1 MDYMTITETIKDSI
15 DVAKGLN
22 NIKSSNLT
30 FAKEALQ
37 ITAQAGEAITPFI
50 PLIGLA
56 ATTIVEIVKIY
67 QTSQYNKRICN
78 SLLDRAR
85 LSEIAIDQLIRRRKE
100 NEKNFKNQAW
110 YNAFD
115 RFVSIL
121 GKIKTFAEKVSQLQ
135 GFKIYFKAKK
145 VSDKFNTLMNEY
157 DTAMKDLNFTIAI
170 VTEHQQRID
179 HESLKADMREMNEF
193 LEKIGDNIEE
203 NSVKMSL
210 IYEEVQNIKRKENE
224 KNFKNQAWYNAFDRF
239 VSILGKIKTFAEK
252 VSQLQGFKIYF
263 KAKKVSDK
271 FNTLM
276 NEYDTAMKDLNF
288 TIAIFLEKIGDN
300 IEENSVKMSLI
311 YEEVQNIKS
320 MVLKSEIYEAKR
332 LDSSKLIEPTIGKE
346 NDTRGSRGKIKRKIY
361 MNAIEVAC
369 KIIKIP
375 DKDSVD
381 YKVIHRFLAIYI
393 KATQSP
399 NIIQF
404 YGLSTIDGATVMVL
418 EWAELGSLR
427 ELYKTNMIPLKLKL
441 SYALDICRGIA
452 YLNALNIY
460 HHDLK
465 CSNIMVTE
473 KHVAKLSNFNLSRDK
488 DGISTSAG
496 IQILENSRWLAPE
509 KLKDNNY
516 RYDHKCEIFSF
527 GMLLWELTFE
537 KKPYE
542 DLNLEKIPNYVIN
555 GGREKFQFD
564 QIGLA
569 SPDSLDAEIQ
579 KGFEKIIREAWNQD
593 PDIRISITKLLIQLD
608 DLATKS
614 VKPGCPPGLQ
624 SQEIMSPISPLNDK
638 NDEIPDDIDF
648 DSIDIDE
655 IFNPIIPISEGIK
668 AHKEKNYEK
677 AWKCFNEQAENQN
690 SLGKYWKAYY
700 LWEGFFDQKMDKLTA
715 LELYKEAAD
724 NGISDAQYRYACSLL
739 DKNLKSKVKHNSK
752 EEAVKYLRMAAE
764 NGSASAQFQMGENYS
779 KGRLGCT
786 QDLNIAKLWYKRA
799 ALQNDKRAE
808 KKLKDLG
815 VVDY

>member
-179 HESLKADMREMNEF
+179 HESLKADMREMNE
-193 LEKIGDNIEE
+193 
-203 NSVKMSL
+203 
-210 IYEEVQNIKRKENE
+210 
-224 KNFKNQAWYNAFDRF
+224 
-239 VSILGKIKTFAEK
+239 
-252 VSQLQGFKIYF
+252 
-263 KAKKVSDK
+263 
-271 FNTLM
+271 
-276 NEYDTAMKDLNF
+276 
-288 TIAIFLEKIGDN
+288 FLEKIGDN